1 MKHYE
6 IHETMLAAQIWL
18 AASWAQYLCLASV
31 SKCSVTSISLNDF
44 CWWVFW
50 FLDWFCADVPTE
62 VWAFVYPCLSQS
74 WCNIVGN
81 DKRKQKQHE
90 HLVLGWIPKSDVY
103 CTHPYWYRK
112 NSILLSLHCM
122 KAQWD
127 SLDSRFYWPPCDSFQ
142 QALAV
147 KLLPVCCAIPPC
159 AKWHSQVRSS
169 GSTLNP
175 AMSGCKQFQVP
186 DVNLSEECKS

>member
-1 MKHYE
+1 MGVLISWLVLCFTYLRKYE
-6 IHETMLAAQIWL
+6 HLFIH
-18 AASWAQYLCLASV
+18 
-31 SKCSVTSISLNDF
+31 
-44 CWWVFW
+44 
-50 FLDWFCADVPTE
+50 
-62 VWAFVYPCLSQS
+62 VYPNPDVILWETTSGNRNSMNIWFSDGSQKVMS
-74 WCNIVGN
+74 TVHIRIGIEKIW
-81 DKRKQKQHE
+81 
-90 HLVLGWIPKSDVY
+90 
-103 CTHPYWYRK
+103 K

-147 KLLPVCCAIPPC
+147 KLLLVCCAIPPC